1 MNHNIKLTLIAFF
14 LFTGLAMAQ
23 ENRYQY
29 EVDLTQVQ
37 NDQLQVNLDVPDIE
51 QKEILFHLP
60 AIIPGTYRLS
70 NFGEFVSNLKAYD
83 KKGKLLPVEQVD
95 TNTWKINKAHKL
107 ERLSYLV
114 EDIFDTQ
121 KQNNIYYMSGTN
133 IAAGENFVLNPF
145 GFFGYFENMGEIPF
159 EVSIT
164 KPEGFYGST
173 GLIPES
179 TSPTKDVFLTQDYDR
194 LADSPIM
201 YNKPDTTIIQVGDAE
216 VLVSVYSPNGL
227 VQSEFLAKKFDKLLQ
242 ATKDYLG
249 GELPVDKYA
258 FLLYF
263 ESPMTVRSDRAG
275 ALEHSYSSFYY
286 LPEYPQE
293 QLAPLLVDIAAHEFF
308 HIVTPLTIHSKEI
321 ADFDFIEADL
331 SKHLW
336 LYEGVTEYA
345 SDHIQVR
352 QDLIPAPEFLNR
364 LAEKINN
371 SKSNYIDTLAFTELS
386 EYAAGKYSSQYGNV
400 YEKGALIAA
409 LLDIKLLE
417 ISNGS
422 MDLQDLLSKLS
433 ERYGKNNPFDDD
445 QLFEVIG
452 ELSFPEIEEYLE
464 RYVGG
469 NESLPYEEIFAKAG
483 VEFIEEPATK
493 VATLGQVNI
502 GFNQEQGRLEI
513 TNTSQMND
521 FGKAVGFETGD
532 LLLRLQG
539 QDILPQNAQA
549 LLEDYAASTKAGE
562 TVEIVV
568 GRANEAGEYEEVV
581 LSAPA
586 QLVTS
591 KGSFS
596 LQLMENPTFEQM
608 KLFNQ
613 WTQAEPV
620 TARPAD
626 VASVDAIVNS
636 LYDVISGPAGER
648 DWERFHSL
656 FKPAARMS
664 AIAAQPGATPYM
676 ISMTPDEYQE
686 KNAPFFM
693 ESGFFE
699 EEIGRKSEKF
709 GEIAHVWSAYQF
721 KLKED
726 GEPAQ
731 RGINSIQ
738 LVFDQ
743 GRWWI
748 SNILWN
754 SERPDNQI
762 PEDLLKQ
769 QENIK

>member
-1 MNHNIKLTLIAFF
+1 MKRQFNLTLIAFF
-14 LFTGLAMAQ
+14 LFTGFCLAQ
-23 ENRYQY
+23 ENKYQY
-29 EVDLTQVQ
+29 QVDLTQVQ

-51 QKEILFHLP
+51 QKEITFHLP
-60 AIIPGTYRLS
+60 AIIPGTYRIS
-70 NFGEFVSNLKAYD
+70 NFGEFVSDLKAYD
-83 KKGKLLPVEQVD
+83 KKGRLLPVEQVD
-95 TNTWKINKAHKL
+95 TNTWKIKKAQKL

-121 KQNNIYYMSGTN
+121 KENNIYYMSGTN
-133 IAAGENFVLNPF
+133 IAANENFVINPF
-145 GFFGYFENMGEIPF
+145 GFFGYFENMREIPF

-179 TSPTKDVFLTQDYDR
+179 TSPTTDVFLTQDYDR

-227 VQSEFLAKKFDKLLQ
+227 VKSEFLAQKFDKLLQ

-263 ESPMTVRSDRAG
+263 EPPMTARNDRAG

-293 QLAPLLVDIAAHEFF
+293 QMAPLLVDIAAHEFF
-308 HIVTPLTIHSKEI
+308 HIVTPLTIHSEEI
-321 ADFDFIEADL
+321 EDFNFNEANL

-352 QDLIPAPEFLNR
+352 QNLIPPPEFLNR

-371 SKSNYIDTLAFTELS
+371 SKRNYIDTLAFTELS
-386 EYAAGKYSSQYGNV
+386 EYAADKYSDQYGNV

-417 ISNGS
+417 LSNGS
-422 MDLQDLLSKLS
+422 MDLQDLLAKLS
-433 ERYGKNNPFDDD
+433 ERYGKNKPFDDER
-445 QLFEVIG
+445 LFEVIG
-452 ELSFPEIEEYLE
+452 ELSYPEIEEYLE

-469 NESLPYEEIFAKAG
+469 TESLPYEEIFAKVG
-483 VEFIEEPATK
+483 VEYVQEPPQQ

-513 TNTSQMND
+513 ANTSQMNA
-521 FGKAVGFETGD
+521 FGRAIGFETGD

-539 QDILPQNAQA
+539 QDILPQTAQA
-549 LLEDYAASTKAGE
+549 LLEDYATNTEEGD

-568 GRANEAGEYEEVV
+568 GRANEAGEYEEVT
-581 LSAPA
+581 LRAPA
-586 QLVTS
+586 QLVTTE
-591 KGSFS
+591 GSYS
-596 LQLMENPTFEQM
+596 LRMMENPTFEQM

-613 WTQAEPV
+613 WTQASPV
-620 TARPAD
+620 TARPED
-626 VASVDAIVNS
+626 VASVDAIVNT
-636 LYDVISGPAGER
+636 LYEVISGPAGER
-648 DWERFHSL
+648 NWERFYSL
-656 FKPAARMS
+656 FKPDARMS
-664 AIAAQPGATPYM
+664 AIAAQPGRTPYVV
-676 ISMTPDEYQE
+676 SMTPEEYQE

-699 EEIGRKSEKF
+699 EEIGREVDQF
-709 GEIAHVWSAYQF
+709 GEMAHVWSAYQF
-721 KLKED
+721 KVQEES
-726 GEPAQ
+726 EPAQ

-748 SNILWN
+748 NSLLWN
-754 SERPDNQI
+754 SETPDNQI
-762 PEDLLKQ
+762 PEELLEE
-769 QENIK
+769 QEEE

>member
-1 MNHNIKLTLIAFF
+1 MKHHINLTLIALF
-14 LFTGLAMAQ
+14 LFSGLAMAQ

-37 NDQLQVNLDVPDIE
+37 NDQLQVNLDVPEIE

-83 KKGKLLPVEQVD
+83 KKGRLLPVEQVD
-95 TNTWKINKAHKL
+95 TNSWKINKAHKL
-107 ERLSYLV
+107 ERLSYMV

-121 KQNNIYYMSGTN
+121 KENNIYYMSGTN

-145 GFFGYFENMGEIPF
+145 GFFGYFEDMREIPF

-179 TSPTKDVFLTQDYDR
+179 TSATTDVFLTQDYDR

-201 YNKPDTTIIQVGDAE
+201 YNKPDTTVIKVGDAE
-216 VLVSVYSPNGL
+216 VLVSVYSPSGL

-249 GELPVDKYA
+249 GDLPVDKYA

-263 ESPMTVRSDRAG
+263 EPPMTARNDRAG

-293 QLAPLLVDIAAHEFF
+293 QMAPLLVDIAAHEFF
-308 HIVTPLTIHSKEI
+308 HIVTPLTIHSEEI
-321 ADFDFIEADL
+321 ADFNFNEADL

-352 QDLIPAPEFLNR
+352 QNLIPAPEFLNR

-386 EYAAGKYSSQYGNV
+386 EYAAGKYSDQYGNV

-417 ISNGS
+417 LSNGS
-422 MDLQDLLSKLS
+422 FDLQDLLAKLS

-445 QLFEVIG
+445 RLFEVIG
-452 ELSFPEIEEYLE
+452 ELSYPEIQEYLE

-469 NESLPYEEIFAKAG
+469 SESLPYEEIFTKVG
-483 VEFIEEPATK
+483 VEFVQEPAK
-493 VATLGQVNI
+493 QVATLGQVNI

-513 TNTSQMND
+513 ANTGQMNA
-521 FGKAVGFETGD
+521 FGKAIGFETGD

-539 QDILPQNAQA
+539 QDVLPQTAQG
-549 LLEDYAASTKAGE
+549 LLENYANNTKAGD

-586 QLVTS
+586 QLVSS
-591 KGSFS
+591 KGSYS
-596 LQLMENPTFEQM
+596 LKMIDNPTFEQI

-613 WTQAEPV
+613 WTQANPV
-620 TARPAD
+620 TARPED

-636 LYDVISGPAGER
+636 LYEVISGPAGER
-648 DWERFHSL
+648 NWERFYSL
-656 FKPAARMS
+656 FKPNARMS
-664 AIAAQPGATPYM
+664 AISAQPGSAPYM
-676 ISMTPDEYQE
+676 VSMTPEEYQE
-686 KNAPFFM
+686 QNAPFFM

-699 EEIGRKSEKF
+699 EEIGRRVEKF

-721 KLKED
+721 KVQEN

-738 LVFDQ
+738 LVKDQ

-754 SERPDNQI
+754 SERPDNKI
-762 PEDLLKQ
+762 PEDLL
-769 QENIK
+769 E

>member
-1 MNHNIKLTLIAFF
+1 MKHHINLTLITLF

-23 ENRYQY
+23 EKKYQY

-37 NDQLQVNLDVPDIE
+37 NDQLQVSLNVPEIK
-51 QKEILFHLP
+51 QKEIAFHLP

-83 KKGKLLPVEQVD
+83 KKGRLLPVEQVD
-95 TNTWKINKAHKL
+95 TNSWKINKAHKL
-107 ERLSYLV
+107 ERLSYMV

-121 KQNNIYYMSGTN
+121 KENNIYYMSGTN

-145 GFFGYFENMGEIPF
+145 GFFGYFDDMREIPF
-159 EVSIT
+159 EVTIT
-164 KPEGFYGST
+164 KPAGFYGST

-179 TSPTKDVFLTQDYDR
+179 TSATKDVFLTQDYDR
-194 LADSPIM
+194 LADSPLM
-201 YNKPDTTIIQVGDAE
+201 YNKPDTTVIQVGNAE
-216 VLVSVYSPNGL
+216 VLISVYSPNGL
-227 VQSEFLAKKFDKLLQ
+227 VQSEFLAKKFEKLLQ

-263 ESPMTVRSDRAG
+263 ESPMTARTDRAG

-293 QLAPLLVDIAAHEFF
+293 KMAPLLVDIAAHEFF
-308 HIVTPLTIHSKEI
+308 HIVTPLTIHSEEI
-321 ADFDFIEADL
+321 ADFNFNEADL

-352 QDLIPAPEFLNR
+352 QNLIPAPEFLNR

-386 EYAAGKYSSQYGNV
+386 EYAAGRYSSQYGNV

-417 ISNGS
+417 LSNGS
-422 MDLQDLLSKLS
+422 FDLQDLLAKLS
-433 ERYGKNNPFDDD
+433 ERYGKNSPFDDD
-445 QLFEVIG
+445 RLFEVIG
-452 ELSFPEIEEYLE
+452 ELSYPGIEEYLE

-469 NESLPYEEIFAKAG
+469 NESLPYDELFAKVG
-483 VEFIEEPATK
+483 VEFVEEPAK
-493 VATLGQVNI
+493 QVATLGQVNI

-513 TNTSQMND
+513 TNTSQMNA
-521 FGKAVGFETGD
+521 FGKAIGFETGD

-539 QDILPQNAQA
+539 QDVLPQTAQA
-549 LLEDYAASTKAGE
+549 LLEDYATNTKAGD

-568 GRANEAGEYEEVV
+568 GRANEGGEYEEVV

-586 QLVTS
+586 QLVSS
-591 KGSFS
+591 KGSYS
-596 LQLMENPTFEQM
+596 LKMMESLSFEQM

-613 WTQAEPV
+613 WTQANPV
-620 TARPAD
+620 TARPED

-636 LYDVISGPAGER
+636 LYEVISGPAGER
-648 DWERFHSL
+648 NWERFYSL
-656 FKPAARMS
+656 FKPTARMS
-664 AIAAQPGATPYM
+664 AIAAQPGSAPYM
-676 ISMTPDEYQE
+676 VSMTPEEYQE
-686 KNAPFFM
+686 QNAPFFM

-699 EEIGRKSEKF
+699 EEIGRRVEKF
-709 GEIAHVWSAYQF
+709 GKIAHVWSAYQF
-721 KLKED
+721 KVQEN
-726 GEPAQ
+726 GEPSQ

-738 LVFDQ
+738 LVNDQ

-754 SERPDNQI
+754 SEKPGNEI
-762 PEDLLKQ
+762 PADLLKK
-769 QENIK
+769 EKN